1 MDERK
6 SRKIEARK
14 ARQIAEAEAE
24 MKEAAMQTNIAQE
37 GERFELPE
45 GSEEELVAD
54 ITVVNQRIQ
63 EIINVL
69 NNFKQLR
76 NPEK

>member
-1 MDERK
+1 
-6 SRKIEARK
+6 
-14 ARQIAEAEAE
+14 
-24 MKEAAMQTNIAQE
+24 MQTNIAQE